1 MRFCQLATAALL
13 VAKAAALSPRTG
25 AFPSR
30 GIVRL
35 VEKTSGTNVLLVGT
49 MHYNPASSALAAST
63 IHQEAEADRLR
74 AVLIELCASRW
85 NSSNAKRWTRART
98 FKRFALEDEFQV
110 AFEAADDVG
119 LDVELAD
126 QPVEETVE
134 RIRQVLQQTANDM
147 FTLDGWRNIV
157 GDVRGACLRM
167 QAADIGI
174 RLPDMLSDFALLLGA
189 PVALIRYPLASP
201 TLFTGLLGVFA
212 ALSPLINY
220 LDTDGAN
227 AGPLE
232 TSVEV
237 AVTLVMTM
245 LLARVVLVA
254 LIEERNAVLA
264 AKILEA
270 CRRPPMRAAGGAA
283 GGAESVVAVMGMVHV
298 NGVVRLL
305 TMDQGDKRPSR
316 LAPVQGA
323 APSIR

>member
-232 TSVEV
+232 RFGFLACWSQITCVF
-237 AVTLVMTM
+237 AW
-245 LLARVVLVA
+245 LLFFWANHRHDSS
-254 LIEERNAVLA
+254 
-264 AKILEA
+264 
-270 CRRPPMRAAGGAA
+270 P
-283 GGAESVVAVMGMVHV
+283 
-298 NGVVRLL
+298 GVV
-305 TMDQGDKRPSR
+305 SR
-316 LAPVQGA
+316 NV
-323 APSIR
+323 